1 VIHLEF
7 LNLDRSELAKEAVEE
22 SLGPVLKHFPFVI
35 SSNIWVSLSMEH
47 SPSNSAPDLFRVNM
61 RLKGGAAQG
70 VVASAEAVSLF
81 VALSEAAQ
89 DLARELEKISDTPN
103 RRTSNG

>member
-1 VIHLEF
+1 MIHLEF

-22 SLGPVLKHFPFVI
+22 SLVPVLKQFPFVI
-35 SSNIWVSLSMEH
+35 NGNIRVSLSMKH
-47 SPSNSAPDLFRVNM
+47 SPSTSAPDLFRVIM

-70 VVASAEAVSLF
+70 VVASSEAVSLF

-89 DLARELEKISDTPN
+89 ELARELEKISDKPN